1 MNKYET
7 VIILSK
13 NLNEKEIDEVNNK
26 LVDVIKQEGKV
37 EQIEK
42 LGLKKLAYEIRKQKE
57 AYYVVLTYK
66 TIPDTIRE
74 LERVMRITDEIL
86 KFITVR
92 RDD

>member
-7 VIILSK
+7 VIILGK

-26 LVDVIKQEGKV
+26 LVDVIKQDGKV

>member
-1 MNKYET
+1 MNNYET

>member
-26 LVDVIKQEGKV
+26 LVDVIKQDGKV

>member
-26 LVDVIKQEGKV
+26 LVDVIKQDGKF

>member
-26 LVDVIKQEGKV
+26 LVDVIKQDGKV

-74 LERVMRITDEIL
+74 LERVMRITDEII

>member
-7 VIILSK
+7 VIILGK

-26 LVDVIKQEGKV
+26 LVDVIKQVGKV

>member
-13 NLNEKEIDEVNNK
+13 NLNEEEIDEVNNK

>member
-26 LVDVIKQEGKV
+26 LEDVIKQDGKV

>member
-13 NLNEKEIDEVNNK
+13 NLNEEEIDEVNNK
-26 LVDVIKQEGKV
+26 LVDVIKQDGKV

>member
-26 LVDVIKQEGKV
+26 LVDVIKQDGKV

-42 LGLKKLAYEIRKQKE
+42 IGLKKLAYEIRKQKE

-74 LERVMRITDEIL
+74 LERVMRITDEII

>member
-7 VIILSK
+7 VIILGK

-26 LVDVIKQEGKV
+26 LVDVIEQNGKV

-86 KFITVR
+86 KFITIR

>member
-7 VIILSK
+7 VIILNK

>member
-26 LVDVIKQEGKV
+26 LVDVIKHDGKV

>member
-26 LVDVIKQEGKV
+26 LIDVIKQDGKV

>member
-26 LVDVIKQEGKV
+26 LVDVIKQDGKV

-66 TIPDTIRE
+66 TIPDIIRE

>member
-13 NLNEKEIDEVNNK
+13 NLNEKEINEVNNK
-26 LVDVIKQEGKV
+26 LVDVIKQDGKV